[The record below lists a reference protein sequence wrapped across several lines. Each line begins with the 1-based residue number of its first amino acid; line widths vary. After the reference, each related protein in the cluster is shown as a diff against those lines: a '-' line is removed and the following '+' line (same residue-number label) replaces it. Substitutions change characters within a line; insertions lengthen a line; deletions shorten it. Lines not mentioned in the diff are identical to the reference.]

1 MNQKK
6 RLGRGLGALIPE
18 ASSET
23 DINEISIHRIKPNP
37 YQPRL
42 RFDETKLRE
51 LAESIKEHGV
61 VQAVVVSPEGDNY
74 VLVAGERRFRAAQM
88 VGLQTIP
95 AVIKELSESAML
107 EIALIENLQ
116 REDLNPIEEASA
128 YRRLMDEF
136 NLTQE
141 ELARRVGKSRSAI
154 ANTVRLLAL
163 SKPIIEA
170 LVRGDINAGQARPL
184 AGLTDA
190 AAQEKAALLVL
201 SKGLTAREVEKMVAE
216 MGQGKEQHTRQDVM
230 LVVDPHHK
238 EMQELLQ
245 RRLGTKVKMNQGKQG
260 GSFEIFFYGEADL
273 ERLLALLLPEGIS

>member
-1 MNQKK
+1 MSEKQ

-23 DINEISIHRIKPNP
+23 DIKEIAIHRIKPNP
-37 YQPRL
+37 YQPRVS
-42 RFDETKLRE
+42 FNETKLRE
-51 LAESIKEHGV
+51 LADSIKEHGV
-61 VQAVVVSPEGDNY
+61 VQAVVVSPEGGNY

-95 AVIKELSESAML
+95 AVIKELNQSAML

-154 ANTVRLLAL
+154 ANTVRLLSLA
-163 SKPIIEA
+163 KPIIEA

-184 AGLTDA
+184 VGLIDFET
-190 AAQEKAALLVL
+190 QEKVALQIMA
-201 SKGLTAREVEKMVAE
+201 KGLTARDAEKMVAG
-216 MGQGKEQHTRQDVM
+216 MGQGKEQPARQE
-230 LVVDPHHK
+230 VVPADPLHK

-245 RRLGTKVKMNQGKQG
+245 RRLGTKVKMNYGKQG
-260 GSFEIFFYGEADL
+260 GSFEIFFYGDADL